1 MNRLFYFDQLT
12 RYSPYFNLA
21 LEEAIAINL
30 LDFGYN
36 GALRFWTNHNTIVLG
51 ISDSVTKN
59 IPSETVDSFREKFPS
74 LQKTRKF
81 KEDSL
86 YITRRASGGGTVF
99 HDEAFNL
106 NYSLFASTKEKKELY
121 PVKDSY
127 VILLGLLTK
136 ALARQGI
143 SADSA
148 GKSDIAVESAGVLKK
163 ISGNAQF
170 RKRDCIV
177 QHGTLILDTKIID
190 RVLQNL
196 SHPPEEPEYRK
207 NRKHSDFLT
216 SLPGDFS
223 IFQFK
228 QDLHKIFL
236 EYLGNNFTTS
246 GSSLDSVS
254 DRKFLRQV
262 FRDAKRLMSEKYA
275 NIDFIFS
282 KT

>member
-1 MNRLFYFDQLT
+1 MNSKFLYFNQLT

-30 LDFGYN
+30 IEFGFS
-36 GALRFWTNHNTIVLG
+36 GAVRFWTNHNTIVLG
-51 ISDSVTKN
+51 ISDSVSKN
-59 IPSETVDSFREKFPS
+59 ISPEKITAFNQEFPR
-74 LQKTRKF
+74 LQNSRKF
-81 KEDSL
+81 QENSI

-121 PVKDSY
+121 PVKESY
-127 VILLGLLTK
+127 NQLLGLVTK
-136 ALARQGI
+136 ALSKQNI
-143 SADSA
+143 SASSA
-148 GKSDIAVESAGVLKK
+148 GKSDITIETDGILKK

-177 QHGTLILDTKIID
+177 QHGTLILDMKIID
-190 RVLQNL
+190 SVLENL
-196 SHPPEEPEYRK
+196 SHPPEEPDYRK

-216 SLPGDFS
+216 SLPKEFS
-223 IFQFK
+223 VPKFKKDLQEIFQE
-228 QDLHKIFL
+228 FL
-236 EYLGNNFTTS
+236 GL
-246 GSSLDSVS
+246 SSSITK

-275 NIDFIFS
+275 NIEFIFS

>member
-1 MNRLFYFDQLT
+1 MNSKFLYFNQLT

-30 LDFGYN
+30 IEFGFS
-36 GALRFWTNHNTIVLG
+36 GAVRFWTNHNTIVLG
-51 ISDSVTKN
+51 ISDSVSKN
-59 IPSETVDSFREKFPS
+59 ISPEKITAFNQEFPR
-74 LQKTRKF
+74 LQNSRKF
-81 KEDSL
+81 QENSI

-121 PVKDSY
+121 PVKESY
-127 VILLGLLTK
+127 NQLLGLVTK
-136 ALARQGI
+136 ALSKQNI
-143 SADSA
+143 SASSA
-148 GKSDIAVESAGVLKK
+148 GKSDITIETDGILKK

-177 QHGTLILDTKIID
+177 QHGTLILDMKIID
-190 RVLQNL
+190 SVLENL
-196 SHPPEEPEYRK
+196 SHPPEEPDYRK

-216 SLPGDFS
+216 SLPKEFS
-223 IFQFK
+223 VPQFKKDLQEIFQE
-228 QDLHKIFL
+228 FL
-236 EYLGNNFTTS
+236 GL
-246 GSSLDSVS
+246 SSSITK

-275 NIDFIFS
+275 NIEFIFS

>member
-1 MNRLFYFDQLT
+1 MYFDQLT

-30 LDFGYN
+30 LDFGYS
-36 GALRFWTNHNTIVLG
+36 GALRFWTNHNTVVLG

-59 IPSETVDSFREKFPS
+59 IPSETIDSFREKFPS

-81 KEDSL
+81 QEDSL

-148 GKSDIAVESAGVLKK
+148 GKSDIAVESGGVLKK

-216 SLPGDFS
+216 SLPRDFS
-223 IFQFK
+223 VSKFKLDLLSIFK
-228 QDLHKIFL
+228 EFL
-236 EYLGNNFTTS
+236 TDTVLS
-246 GSSLDSVS
+246 S

-275 NIDFIFS
+275 NIEFIFS
-282 KT
+282 KP

>member
-1 MNRLFYFDQLT
+1 MNSFFFFDQLS

-30 LDFGYN
+30 LDFGYS
-36 GALRFWTNHNTIVLG
+36 GALRFWTNHNTVVLG
-51 ISDSVTKN
+51 ISDSVAKN
-59 IPSETVDSFREKFPS
+59 IPSETIDSFKERFPS

-81 KEDSL
+81 QEDSL

-136 ALARQGI
+136 VLARQGI

-177 QHGTLILDTKIID
+177 QHGTMILDTKIID

-207 NRKHSDFLT
+207 KRKHSDFLT
-216 SLPGDFS
+216 SLPRDFS
-223 IFQFK
+223 ISQFK
-228 QDLHKIFL
+228 LDLHKIFL
-236 EYLGNNFTTS
+236 EYLENNFTPS
-246 GSSLDSVS
+246 DSKVDGVS

-275 NIDFIFS
+275 NIEFIFS
-282 KT
+282 KP

>member
-1 MNRLFYFDQLT
+1 MNSKIFFFDQLT

-30 LDFGYN
+30 IEFGYS
-36 GALRFWTNHNTIVLG
+36 GAVRFWTNHNTIVLG
-51 ISDSVTKN
+51 ISDSVSKN
-59 IPSETVDSFREKFPS
+59 ISPEKIYTFNQEYPR
-74 LQKTRKF
+74 LQKSRKF
-81 KEDSL
+81 QENSI

-121 PVKDSY
+121 PVKESY
-127 VILLGLLTK
+127 NQLLGLVTK
-136 ALARQGI
+136 SLAKQNI
-143 SADSA
+143 LADSA
-148 GKSDIAVESAGVLKK
+148 GKSDIAIETNGVLKK

-177 QHGTLILDTKIID
+177 QHGTMILDLKIIES
-190 RVLQNL
+190 VLENL
-196 SHPPEEPEYRK
+196 SHPPEEPDYRK

-216 SLPGDFS
+216 SLPKEFS
-223 IFQFK
+223 VPKFKLDLLEIFQEF
-228 QDLHKIFL
+228 I
-236 EYLGNNFTTS
+236 GNPVIS
-246 GSSLDSVS
+246 S

-275 NIDFIFS
+275 NIEFIFS

>member
-1 MNRLFYFDQLT
+1 MNSKIFFFDQLT

-30 LDFGYN
+30 IEFGYS
-36 GALRFWTNHNTIVLG
+36 GAVRFWTNHNTIVLG
-51 ISDSVTKN
+51 ISDSVSKN
-59 IPSETVDSFREKFPS
+59 ISPEKIYTFNQEYPR
-74 LQKTRKF
+74 LQKSRKF
-81 KEDSL
+81 QENSI

-121 PVKDSY
+121 PVKESY
-127 VILLGLLTK
+127 NQLLGLVTK
-136 ALARQGI
+136 SLAKQNI
-143 SADSA
+143 LADSA
-148 GKSDIAVESAGVLKK
+148 GKSDIAIETNGVLKK

-177 QHGTLILDTKIID
+177 QHGTMILDLKIIES
-190 RVLQNL
+190 VLENL

-216 SLPGDFS
+216 SLPKEFS
-223 IFQFK
+223 VPKFKLDLLEIFQEF
-228 QDLHKIFL
+228 I
-236 EYLGNNFTTS
+236 GNPVIS
-246 GSSLDSVS
+246 S

-275 NIDFIFS
+275 NIEFIYS
-282 KT
+282 KM

>member
-1 MNRLFYFDQLT
+1 MNSKFLYFNQLT

-30 LDFGYN
+30 IEFGFS
-36 GALRFWTNHNTIVLG
+36 GAVRFWTNHNTIVLG
-51 ISDSVTKN
+51 ISDSVSKN
-59 IPSETVDSFREKFPS
+59 ISPEKITAFNQEFPR
-74 LQKTRKF
+74 LQNSRKF
-81 KEDSL
+81 QENSI

-121 PVKDSY
+121 PVKESY
-127 VILLGLLTK
+127 NQLLGLVTK
-136 ALARQGI
+136 ALSKQNI
-143 SADSA
+143 SASSA
-148 GKSDIAVESAGVLKK
+148 GKSDITIETDGILKK

-177 QHGTLILDTKIID
+177 QHGTLILDLKIID
-190 RVLQNL
+190 SVLENL
-196 SHPPEEPEYRK
+196 SHPPEEPDYRK

-216 SLPGDFS
+216 SLPKEFS
-223 IFQFK
+223 VPKFKKDLQEIFQE
-228 QDLHKIFL
+228 FL
-236 EYLGNNFTTS
+236 GL
-246 GSSLDSVS
+246 SSSITK

-275 NIDFIFS
+275 NIEFIFS

>member
-1 MNRLFYFDQLT
+1 MNSKFFYFDQLT
-12 RYSPYFNLA
+12 RNSPYFNLA
-21 LEEAIAINL
+21 LEEAIAVNL
-30 LDFGYN
+30 LNFGYS
-36 GALRFWTNHNTIVLG
+36 GALRFWTNHNTVVLG
-51 ISDSVTKN
+51 ISDSVSKN
-59 IPSETVDSFREKFPS
+59 ISPETLLSFNEKFPI
-74 LQKTRKF
+74 LQASRKF
-81 KEDSL
+81 KENSL

-127 VILLGLLTK
+127 VQLLGLLTK
-136 ALARQGI
+136 ALARQNI
-143 SADSA
+143 IADSA
-148 GKSDIAVESAGVLKK
+148 GKSDIAVERDGILKK

-177 QHGTLILDTKIID
+177 QHGTLILDMKIID
-190 RVLQNL
+190 GVLQNL

-216 SLPGDFS
+216 SLPRDFS
-223 IFQFK
+223 ISQFK
-228 QDLHKIFL
+228 LDLQKIFL
-236 EYLGNNFTTS
+236 EFLEIKEAPGN
-246 GSSLDSVS
+246 
-254 DRKFLRQV
+254 DRKFLQQV

-282 KT
+282 KP

>member
-1 MNRLFYFDQLT
+1 MNSKIFFFDQLT

-30 LDFGYN
+30 IEFGYS
-36 GALRFWTNHNTIVLG
+36 GAVRFWTNHNTIVLG
-51 ISDSVTKN
+51 ISDSVSKN
-59 IPSETVDSFREKFPS
+59 ISPEKIYTFNQEYPR
-74 LQKTRKF
+74 LQKSRKF
-81 KEDSL
+81 QENSI

-121 PVKDSY
+121 PVKESY
-127 VILLGLLTK
+127 NQLLGLVTK
-136 ALARQGI
+136 SLAKQNI
-143 SADSA
+143 LADSA
-148 GKSDIAVESAGVLKK
+148 GKSDIAIETNGVLKK

-177 QHGTLILDTKIID
+177 QHGTMILDLKIIES
-190 RVLQNL
+190 VLENL

-216 SLPGDFS
+216 SLPKEFS
-223 IFQFK
+223 VPKFKLDLLEIFQEF
-228 QDLHKIFL
+228 I
-236 EYLGNNFTTS
+236 GNPVIS
-246 GSSLDSVS
+246 S

-275 NIDFIFS
+275 NIEFIFS
-282 KT
+282 KP

>member
-1 MNRLFYFDQLT
+1 MNSKFLYFNQLT

-30 LDFGYN
+30 IEFGFS
-36 GALRFWTNHNTIVLG
+36 GAVRFWTNHNTIVLG
-51 ISDSVTKN
+51 ISDSVSKN
-59 IPSETVDSFREKFPS
+59 ISPEKITAFNQEFPR
-74 LQKTRKF
+74 LQNSRKF
-81 KEDSL
+81 QENSI

-106 NYSLFASTKEKKELY
+106 NYSLFASTKETKELY
-121 PVKDSY
+121 PVKESY
-127 VILLGLLTK
+127 NQLLGLVTK
-136 ALARQGI
+136 ALSKQNI
-143 SADSA
+143 SASSA
-148 GKSDIAVESAGVLKK
+148 GKSDITIETDGILKK

-177 QHGTLILDTKIID
+177 QHGTLILDMKIID
-190 RVLQNL
+190 SVLENL
-196 SHPPEEPEYRK
+196 SHPPEEPDYRK

-216 SLPGDFS
+216 SLPKEFS
-223 IFQFK
+223 VPQFKKDLQEIFQE
-228 QDLHKIFL
+228 FL
-236 EYLGNNFTTS
+236 GL
-246 GSSLDSVS
+246 SSSITK

-275 NIDFIFS
+275 NIEFIFS

>member
-1 MNRLFYFDQLT
+1 MNSKFLYIDQLT

-30 LDFGYN
+30 LNFGYS
-36 GALRFWTNHNTIVLG
+36 GALRFWTNHNTVVLG
-51 ISDSVTKN
+51 ISDSVSKN
-59 IPSETVDSFREKFPS
+59 ISPETLVSFNEKFPI

-81 KEDSL
+81 MEKSV

-127 VILLGLLTK
+127 VQLLGLLTK
-136 ALARQGI
+136 ALAKQNILAG
-143 SADSA
+143 SA
-148 GKSDIAVESAGVLKK
+148 GKSDIAVESDGVLKK

-177 QHGTLILDTKIID
+177 QHGTLILDMKIID
-190 RVLQNL
+190 SVLQNL

-223 IFQFK
+223 ISQFK
-228 QDLHKIFL
+228 LDLQKIFL
-236 EYLGNNFTTS
+236 EFLEIKEAPSN
-246 GSSLDSVS
+246 

-275 NIDFIFS
+275 NIEFIFS
-282 KT
+282 KP

>member
-1 MNRLFYFDQLT
+1 MNSKIFFFDQLT

-30 LDFGYN
+30 IEFGYS
-36 GALRFWTNHNTIVLG
+36 GAVRFWTNHNTIVLG
-51 ISDSVTKN
+51 IADSVSKN
-59 IPSETVDSFREKFPS
+59 ISPEKIYTFNQEYPR
-74 LQKTRKF
+74 LQKSRKF
-81 KEDSL
+81 QENSI

-121 PVKDSY
+121 PVKESY
-127 VILLGLLTK
+127 NQLLGLVTK
-136 ALARQGI
+136 SLAKQNI
-143 SADSA
+143 LADSA
-148 GKSDIAVESAGVLKK
+148 GKSDIAIETNGVLKK
-163 ISGNAQF
+163 LSGNAQF

-177 QHGTLILDTKIID
+177 QHGTMILDLKIIES
-190 RVLQNL
+190 VLENL

-216 SLPGDFS
+216 SLPKEFS
-223 IFQFK
+223 VPKFKLDLLEIFQEF
-228 QDLHKIFL
+228 I
-236 EYLGNNFTTS
+236 GNPVIS
-246 GSSLDSVS
+246 S

-275 NIDFIFS
+275 NIEFIYS
-282 KT
+282 KM

>member
-1 MNRLFYFDQLT
+1 MNSKIFFFDQLT

-30 LDFGYN
+30 IEFGYS
-36 GALRFWTNHNTIVLG
+36 GAVRFWTNHNTIVLG
-51 ISDSVTKN
+51 ISDSVSKN
-59 IPSETVDSFREKFPS
+59 ISPEKISTFNQEYPR
-74 LQKTRKF
+74 LQNSRQF
-81 KEDSL
+81 QENSI

-121 PVKDSY
+121 PVKESY
-127 VILLGLLTK
+127 NQLLGLVTK
-136 ALARQGI
+136 SLAKQNI
-143 SADSA
+143 LADSA
-148 GKSDIAVESAGVLKK
+148 GKSDIAIETNGVLKK

-177 QHGTLILDTKIID
+177 QHGTMILDLKIIES
-190 RVLQNL
+190 VLENL

-216 SLPGDFS
+216 SLPKEFS
-223 IFQFK
+223 VPKFKLDLLEIFQEF
-228 QDLHKIFL
+228 I
-236 EYLGNNFTTS
+236 GNPVIS
-246 GSSLDSVS
+246 S

-275 NIDFIFS
+275 NIEFIFS